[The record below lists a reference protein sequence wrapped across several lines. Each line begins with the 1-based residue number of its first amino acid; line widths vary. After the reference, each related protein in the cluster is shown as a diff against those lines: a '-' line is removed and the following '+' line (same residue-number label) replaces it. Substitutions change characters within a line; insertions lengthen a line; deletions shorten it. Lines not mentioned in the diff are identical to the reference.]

1 MPYPNKFFIE
11 MKKYL
16 IITFFVCAQSHL
28 LKAQTFIDKA
38 VIEFEVKT
46 NIQKT
51 MGTNP
56 MAEMM
61 KNQFPKF
68 RTGYYHFIF
77 SGNKSLYKFDHW
89 DEKEKMPEWF
99 RRNDEGSVWY
109 FDHNAGIY
117 SSAKEMFGTKFNIA
131 DSIQKINW
139 KLVNESR
146 VIAGFNCRKAV
157 GIIMDSVYVFAFY
170 TDEIV
175 ISGGPCSVQG
185 LPGMILGLT
194 IPRLYS
200 SWIATKVMVNSVN
213 ETVIKPIE
221 SKKTL
226 TKVALNDLITERTKD
241 WGRGDDDDEDSRQW
255 KEQLKWNIML

>member
-1 MPYPNKFFIE
+1 
-11 MKKYL
+11 MKKH
-16 IITFFVCAQSHL
+16 FFLLYVVCSFSFFAN
-28 LKAQTFIDKA
+28 AQTFIDKA

-51 MGTNP
+51 MGSSP

-68 RTGYYHFIF
+68 RTGYYQFIF
-77 SGNKSLYKFDHW
+77 SGNKSIYKFDHW
-89 DEKEKMPEWF
+89 DEKEKMPDWF
-99 RRNDEGSVWY
+99 RKSDEASLWY
-109 FDHNAGIY
+109 FDHDAEKY
-117 SSAKEMFGTKFNIA
+117 SSSKEMFGTKFNIA

-170 TDEIV
+170 TDEIL
-175 ISGGPCSVQG
+175 ISGGPCSIQG
-185 LPGMILGLT
+185 LPGMVLGLT
-194 IPRLYS
+194 IPRLYT
-200 SWIATKVMVNSVN
+200 SWIATKVMVNSVD
-213 ETVIKPIE
+213 ESVIKPINA
-221 SKKTL
+221 SKTF
-226 TKVALNDLITERTKD
+226 TNVALKDLIEERTKD
-241 WGRGDDDDEDSRQW
+241 WGGNDDDDKQW

>member
-1 MPYPNKFFIE
+1 
-11 MKKYL
+11 
-16 IITFFVCAQSHL
+16 
-28 LKAQTFIDKA
+28 
-38 VIEFEVKT
+38 
-46 NIQKT
+46 
-51 MGTNP
+51 
-56 MAEMM
+56 
-61 KNQFPKF
+61 
-68 RTGYYHFIF
+68 
-77 SGNKSLYKFDHW
+77 
-89 DEKEKMPEWF
+89 
-99 RRNDEGSVWY
+99 
-109 FDHNAGIY
+109 
-117 SSAKEMFGTKFNIA
+117 MFGTKFNIA

-194 IPRLYS
+194 IPRLYT